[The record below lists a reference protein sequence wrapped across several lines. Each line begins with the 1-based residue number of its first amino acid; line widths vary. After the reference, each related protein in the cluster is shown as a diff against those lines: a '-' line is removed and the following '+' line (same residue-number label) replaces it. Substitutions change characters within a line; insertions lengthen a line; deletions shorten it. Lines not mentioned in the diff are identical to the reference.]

1 MSESPRLVEEAD
13 GFRLPSPRLP
23 ARKTELTHASGRES
37 TVTPLRGHEHPR
49 RHANSTEPP
58 SRPRSMREA
67 AALVG
72 ERRRR
77 AVEEPVGGQSR
88 PRPNGTL
95 TARERIDV
103 LLDDGSFVELDPFAR
118 HRATGFGMEDRRP
131 DTDGVVAGWGTIDGR
146 RVCVFAHDNRIF
158 GGALG
163 EVFAAKIHKVMDLA
177 ESMGVPMI
185 GLNDGGG
192 ARIQEGISALAGFGG
207 IFARNVRASGVV
219 PQISVILGPCAGG
232 AVYSPALTDF
242 VFVVKDKSNM
252 FITGPDVVAAVTGEQ
267 IGREELGGALVHST
281 RTGVATFL
289 ADDEVA
295 CLEDVRY
302 LLSFLPA
309 NNQESPPGAT
319 PSDPS
324 DRACERLLDIVPIEP
339 NRVYDVRDVIS
350 EIVDDGEYLELQQH
364 WAGNV
369 VCTLARLG
377 GSAVGIVANQPMV
390 LAGALDIDAAEKAAR
405 FVRTCDAFNIPLVTL
420 VDVPGFL
427 PGAAQEHS
435 GIIRRG
441 AKLLYAYCDATVPR
455 IQIILRKAYGGAYI
469 VMDSKSIGAD
479 LAFGWPSNEVAVMG
493 ADAAA
498 SIIFRRELAAAPDPQ
513 ARRAELVAEYT
524 ERLMTPYVAAER
536 GLLDDIIDPRSTRAT
551 LIRSLELLRTK
562 RQSLPHRKHGNVP
575 L

>member
-1 MSESPRLVEEAD
+1 MTESPLMEEVD
-13 GFRLPSPRLP
+13 GFRLPRPCPP
-23 ARKTELTHASGRES
+23 ARKTELTYPSGRKS
-37 TVTPLRGHEHPR
+37 PVTPLPGHEHPG
-49 RHANSTEPP
+49 RHANSTEPS

-77 AVEEPVGGQSR
+77 AVEEPVAGQSR
-88 PRPNGTL
+88 PRPSGTL

-103 LLDDGSFVELDPFAR
+103 LLDDDSFVELDPFAR

-146 RVCVFAHDNRIF
+146 RVCVFAHDSRIF

-177 ESMGVPMI
+177 ETMGVPMI

-219 PQISVILGPCAGG
+219 PQISVVLGPCAGG

-289 ADDEVA
+289 ADDEVE

-309 NNQESPPGAT
+309 NNQDSPPSVA
-319 PSDPS
+319 PSDPP
-324 DRACERLLDIVPIEP
+324 DRQCERLLDLVPIEP
-339 NRVYDVRDVIS
+339 NRVYDVRDVIT
-350 EIVDDGEYLELQQH
+350 EVVDDGEYLELQQH

-369 VCTLARLG
+369 VCALARLG
-377 GSAVGIVANQPMV
+377 GSPVGMVANQPMV

-455 IQIILRKAYGGAYI
+455 IQVILRKAYGGAYI

-536 GLLDDIIDPRSTRAT
+536 GLLDDIIDPRTTRAT